1 MHEDARHHV
10 CESRRAEGESIV
22 QRGNFMFNEENKE
35 VAQLGRVHQKGQK
48 APCTVQ
54 STHTAH
60 NRIVATAGRR
70 STGARQAS
78 NGEVKRRVWRGGWA
92 VWQATHLRRL

>member
-1 MHEDARHHV
+1 
-10 CESRRAEGESIV
+10 
-22 QRGNFMFNEENKE
+22 MFNEENKE

-48 APCTVQ
+48 APCTAP

-60 NRIVATAGRR
+60 NRIIVTAGRR

-78 NGEVKRRVWRGGWA
+78 NGEVKRRVFSS
-92 VWQATHLRRL
+92 LSISIRRAMKCEGRRQPIVIS